1 MYESDEIDLRIVELL
16 LEDGRMPAAE
26 IARRVGGNLSER
38 VVRYRIERMV
48 AEKVIQ
54 IRPIVNPK
62 VFGYT
67 IVADVFL
74 EVESDSIQEV
84 ACKAAKYDCVSY
96 VACSIGETDVSVQV
110 YARDTA
116 EVYRFVTEVI
126 GKIPGVRKTTTSIV
140 PVILKDVYEWRIP
153 PGAVSRGDGHVEN
166 NVKE

>member
-1 MYESDEIDLRIVELL
+1 M
-16 LEDGRMPAAE
+16 EDGRMPAAE